1 MIFHITVLL
10 AFQLLGEVI
19 SRALLPALPG
29 PVLGMVLLL
38 TAMLALPRLAE
49 AIRSTANGLL
59 SHLSLLFVPAG
70 VGVVG
75 HLDLI
80 ADHGVALIAALV
92 LSTVLAI
99 TVGALV
105 FVGVARVM
113 GQTDD

>member
-19 SRALLPALPG
+19 SRTLLPALPG
-29 PVLGMVLLL
+29 PVLGLVLLL
-38 TAMLALPRLAE
+38 TAMLALPKLAV
-49 AIRSTANGLL
+49 AIRPTANGLL

>member
-1 MIFHITVLL
+1 MILHITVLL
-10 AFQLLGEVI
+10 AFQLMGEVI

-38 TAMLALPRLAE
+38 AALLALPRLAE
-49 AIRSTANGLL
+49 TIRPTANGLL
-59 SHLSLLFVPAG
+59 GHLSLLFVPAG

-80 ADHGVALIAALV
+80 AAHGLALVSALV

-99 TVGALV
+99 VVGALV
-105 FVGVARVM
+105 FVGVARLM
-113 GQTDD
+113 GQADD

>member
-1 MIFHITVLL
+1 MIFNITVLL
-10 AFQLLGEVI
+10 GFQLLGEVL
-19 SRALLPALPG
+19 SRLLLPALPG
-29 PVLGMVLLL
+29 PVLGLVLLL
-38 TAMLALPRLAE
+38 VAMIALPKLAE
-49 AIRSTANGLL
+49 AIRPTANGLL

-80 ADHGVALIAALV
+80 AAHGVALITALV

-99 TVGALV
+99 AVGALV
-105 FVGVARVM
+105 FAGVARAM